1 MRKMGQNDPMFS
13 RRSLLAF
20 AVLPFLAATGMAGA
34 SKPTMTFRIHIQV
47 KEDTKGEGAVLP
59 IALANPQQIITVS
72 RTPKISEN
80 HLQSVIATPDG
91 GMMVQT
97 TTTGARLLEEATIS
111 NPNQIMVVLLNGQVV
126 YSPVIDIP
134 LRSGRLLI
142 PGPIPPELITALQA
156 RIVELRKR

>member
-1 MRKMGQNDPMFS
+1 M
-13 RRSLLAF
+13 RSLMVVP
-20 AVLPFLAATGMAGA
+20 VLLLTVATGLAGA

-59 IALANPQQIITVS
+59 IALSSPQQIITVS
-72 RTPKISEN
+72 RVPKISEN

-97 TTTGARLLEEATIS
+97 STTGARLLEEATLS

-142 PGPIPPELITALQA
+142 PGPIPPAMITALQQ
-156 RIVELRKR
+156 RIVELHKR

>member
-1 MRKMGQNDPMFS
+1 MRKMGQYTLMFS
-13 RRSLLAF
+13 LRNLLVVP
-20 AVLPFLAATGMAGA
+20 VLVFTTATGMAGA
-34 SKPTMTFRIHIQV
+34 SKPVMTFRVHVQV
-47 KEDTKGEGAVLP
+47 KEDTKGGGAVLP
-59 IALANPQQIITVS
+59 IALSNPQQIITVG
-72 RTPKISEN
+72 RVPKISEN

-97 TTTGARLLEEATIS
+97 SNTGARLLEEATIS

-156 RIVELRKR
+156 RIVELHKR

>member
-1 MRKMGQNDPMFS
+1 MFS
-13 RRSLLAF
+13 LRNLMVVPVLL
-20 AVLPFLAATGMAGA
+20 FLAATGMAGA
-34 SKPTMTFRIHIQV
+34 SKPTMTFRVHVQV
-47 KEDTKGEGAVLP
+47 KEDTKGQGAVLP
-59 IALANPQQIITVS
+59 IALSNPQQIITVG
-72 RTPKISEN
+72 RVPKISEN

-97 TTTGARLLEEATIS
+97 SNTGARLLEEATIS

-156 RIVELRKR
+156 RIVELHKR